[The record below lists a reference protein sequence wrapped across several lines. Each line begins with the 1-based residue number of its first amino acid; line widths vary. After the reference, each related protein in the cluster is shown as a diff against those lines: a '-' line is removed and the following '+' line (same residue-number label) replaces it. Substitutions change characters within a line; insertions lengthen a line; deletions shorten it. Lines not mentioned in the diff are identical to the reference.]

1 MIAPSWT
8 SDTSE
13 NFPRQL
19 ERKCGDGKAMHAQ
32 IEFAA
37 DVTLM
42 ISKEPKRVEG
52 LLEVRTKTPADY

>member
-8 SDTSE
+8 SDMSE

-19 ERKCGDGKAMHAQ
+19 ERKCGDEKAMHAQ

-42 ISKEPKRVEG
+42 ISK
-52 LLEVRTKTPADY
+52 RTETG